1 MEQYL
6 NYSSIEFVHDADFL
20 NWVNHGK
27 DNILLDTRWRRWID
41 NNPHKAEDIEE
52 ARMFVLTL
60 AREPALVAS
69 KILREQVWH
78 RIEETLCYNDAS
90 IYQPPLI
97 SRWYSKMAVAIGFIV
112 IFVFWVSHRKSEVS
126 TVKVGDPKVETGSS
140 NTILVKS
147 AAASHT
153 LALGDGSSIVLMP
166 GSTLEYPRD
175 FGPSTREVYLSG
187 EAYFEVSSEN
197 NQPFVVKTSLLTLAA
212 LGTSFNVRSYENEDD
227 TRIQVK
233 NGRASVT
240 ENTTS
245 SMSSIV
251 LLSNHQVVYKHSDK
265 DMTRSLVD
273 NPGILVPLAQTDFMF
288 EGTPITTVLKSIGRA
303 YGIDI
308 SFNEWQFSGC
318 TLDADLSELPLYGK
332 LKTICDKMACTYE
345 VIDARIVIH
354 GGSCGKDLAN
364 AVNGL

>member
-1 MEQYL
+1 MERYL

-20 NWVNHGK
+20 NWVNHGRY
-27 DNILLDTRWRRWID
+27 NILLDQRWRLWID
-41 NNPHKAEDIEE
+41 RNPHKADDVEE

-60 AREPALVAS
+60 AKEPAMVAS
-69 KILREQVWH
+69 KMLREQVWH
-78 RIEETLCYNDAS
+78 RIEETLRDNDSS

-97 SRWYSKMAVAIGFIV
+97 SRWYSKLAVAIGFIIILSLLV
-112 IFVFWVSHRKSEVS
+112 GLRQSKVR
-126 TVKVGDPKVETGSS
+126 TVKVEDPKVETGSS

-147 AAASHT
+147 AAESQT
-153 LALGDGSSIVLMP
+153 LALGDGSSIMLMP

-175 FGPSTREVYLSG
+175 FGALNREVYLSG
-187 EAYFEVSSEN
+187 EAYFEVSAED
-197 NQPFVVKTSLLTLAA
+197 NQPFVVRTSQLTLAA

-233 NGRASVT
+233 NGRASIT

-245 SMSSIV
+245 SMNSIV

-265 DMTRSLVD
+265 DMKRSLVD
-273 NPGILVPLAQTDFMF
+273 NPGILVPLAQADFMF
-288 EGTPITTVLKSIGRA
+288 EGTPISTVLKSIEHA

-308 SFNEWQFSGC
+308 AFSEWQFSGC
-318 TLDADLSELPLYGK
+318 KLDADLNKLPLYGK
-332 LKTICDKMACTYE
+332 LKTICDKAACSYE
-345 VIDARIVIH
+345 VIDARIVMH
-354 GGSCGKDLAN
+354 GGMCGEDLAK